1 MPNLEIKPLRDQ
13 LMTCKDFNTKHRY
26 ISVDETHDCTR
37 TGSENRLAKI
47 YIRSNKVKQSLKTH
61 KTGHDSNFSVKSSAP
76 RNDYMPQTTTGSIS
90 LKLTKPMSRGK
101 LRDEI
106 WRLPKISHEIKR
118 TELKRHQNSL
128 RSSWTNDI

>member
-1 MPNLEIKPLRDQ
+1 MPNIEIKPLRDQ

-47 YIRSNKVKQSLKTH
+47 YIRSNKMKNGSKVLKNTH
-61 KTGHDSNFSVKSSAP
+61 DTNTSVKSSAP
-76 RNDYMPQTTTGSIS
+76 RNDYMPQTTQGSIS
-90 LKLTKPMSRGK
+90 LKLTKPISRGK

-106 WRLPKISHEIKR
+106 WRLPKISHDVKR
-118 TELKRHQNSL
+118 SDSKRHQNSL